1 MFRPPVSAWRE
12 LRRLRSATSY
22 AQLEPVREA
31 ADSGDW
37 FGFVR
42 AMGGPLSV
50 RSAMP
55 IRLAHK
61 FVQSDKT
68 RYQGL
73 FTKQIVGLEMDSVIV
88 PTRFHEWTLV
98 RKAVSDVGA

>member
-1 MFRPPVSAWRE
+1 MPY
-12 LRRLRSATSY
+12 T
-22 AQLEPVREA
+22 QLEPAREA

-37 FGFVR
+37 AGYVR
-42 AMGGPLSV
+42 AMGGPLGV

-61 FVQSDKT
+61 FVPAEKT
-68 RYQGL
+68 RYQDS
-73 FTKQIVGLEMDSVIV
+73 FTKQIVGLALGSLIV

-98 RKAVSDVGA
+98 RKADSEVGA